1 MRILHTSD
9 WHLGKRL
16 VNRERLPEQEQVIEE
31 IARICD
37 DENIQLLLVAGDVFD
52 TYTPSADAE
61 DLFFRACKRLSKQG
75 RAVLMISGNHDDGVR
90 LSASA
95 PVLEELGVYVVGN
108 ARAPITPAKRAG
120 IYPSASGKGYVVF
133 ETDEG
138 EKAYVGTLPYP
149 NEARFKEEKSDL
161 PYVERMQA
169 WIQEGLQNN
178 EEKLPSILLSHIFV
192 AGGKRAESEREIDLG
207 GARALPMEALPKV
220 DYIALGHLHKKQR
233 MGTGHAYYSGSPLQ
247 YSFDE
252 SADKGVKVFDLGVGG
267 VQNLTDIPLTK
278 GKKLLR
284 LEANNVESATEL
296 LLRYTGALIELKLL
310 LNSPLSS
317 SEAAMLSQHQNLVSL
332 VTEISATEQ
341 MEFESR
347 KGLSDGALFDAFC
360 QASYGAPPKAELKE
374 LFLSTLSGLENE
386 G

>member
-108 ARAPITPAKRAG
+108 ARAPITLAKREG
-120 IYPSASGKGYVVF
+120 IYPAASGKGYVVF
-133 ETDEG
+133 ATEEG
-138 EKAYVGTLPYP
+138 EKAYIGTLPYP

-161 PYVERMQA
+161 PYLDLMKKWFDECTA
-169 WIQEGLQNN
+169 NN
-178 EEKLPSILLSHIFV
+178 TENLPSILLSHLFV
-192 AGGKRAESEREIDLG
+192 AGGIVSEGEREIDLG
-207 GARALPMEALPKV
+207 GARAVAKDSLPKC
-220 DYIALGHLHKKQR
+220 DYIALGHLHTKQK
-233 MGTGHAYYSGSPLQ
+233 MGANVYYSGSPLQ

-252 SADKGVKVFDLGVGG
+252 REGKSVQVFDLTKEG
-267 VQNLTDIPLTK
+267 VQNLKEVPLHS
-278 GKKLLR
+278 GKKLVR
-284 LEANNVESATEL
+284 LQANGYDEALALLEKYPETYVELTIHLDKPLLPSQSTEL
-296 LLRYTGALIELKLL
+296 SKKE
-310 LNSPLSS
+310 
-317 SEAAMLSQHQNLVSL
+317 NLVTL
-332 VTEISATEQ
+332 QAEIIGEGGLS
-341 MEFESR
+341 FESR
-347 KGLSDGALFDAFC
+347 KGLTDEELFCAYYRNR
-360 QASYGAPPKAELKE
+360 YGKEPDQTLKE
-374 LFLSTLSGLENE
+374 AFLSLLQG
-386 G
+386 

>member
-1 MRILHTSD
+1 M
-9 WHLGKRL
+9 
-16 VNRERLPEQEQVIEE
+16 
-31 IARICD
+31 
-37 DENIQLLLVAGDVFD
+37 
-52 TYTPSADAE
+52 
-61 DLFFRACKRLSKQG
+61 
-75 RAVLMISGNHDDGVR
+75 
-90 LSASA
+90 
-95 PVLEELGVYVVGN
+95 
-108 ARAPITPAKRAG
+108 
-120 IYPSASGKGYVVF
+120 
-133 ETDEG
+133 
-138 EKAYVGTLPYP
+138 
-149 NEARFKEEKSDL
+149 

-207 GARALPMEALPKV
+207 GARALPMEALPQV

-233 MGTGHAYYSGSPLQ
+233 MGKGHAYYSGSPLQ

-296 LLRYTGALIELKLL
+296 LLLYPDALIELKLL